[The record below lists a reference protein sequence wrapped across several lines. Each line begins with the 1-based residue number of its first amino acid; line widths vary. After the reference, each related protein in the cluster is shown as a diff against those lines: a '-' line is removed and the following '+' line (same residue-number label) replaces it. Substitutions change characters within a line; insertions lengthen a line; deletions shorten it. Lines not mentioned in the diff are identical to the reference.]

1 MAKLMN
7 ITQGDYGIVFNI
19 QLLNDKKEYIHILDE
34 DDVIAHI
41 QFPDGTCIDIDPD
54 CLTIIDRLKGLI
66 RIVLSEEYTAE
77 EGYYQVFVALKSD
90 SYKINAN
97 SSIPYY
103 VNAKHY
109 IGKH

>member
-1 MAKLMN
+1 MASLTK

-34 DDVIAHI
+34 DNVIAHI
-41 QFPDGTCIDIDPD
+41 QFPDETCIDIDPD
-54 CLTIIDRLKGLI
+54 CLTVIDRANGLV

-77 EGYYQVFVALKSD
+77 EGYYQIFIALKSD

-103 VNAKHY
+103 VNAKHNL
-109 IGKH
+109 GKH